1 MNAKEHHKEQHRDEP
16 SGANQER
23 LQKVLAH
30 AGVASRRECEK
41 LILAGRV
48 TVNGKIIRKLG
59 TKVDPE
65 NDEVRVD
72 TEPVRSPKH
81 PVTFLLMKPKG
92 YICTVHD
99 ERGRQ
104 TVMDLMPPT
113 ARRLYPVGRLDEDSE
128 GLILLT
134 DDGSLANLVTHPR
147 HGVEKTYELR
157 IRGRIDGGDVKRVE
171 SGVWLSDGKTG
182 QSRIRVKKRGRDISR
197 LEVTITEGRN
207 RELRRMFAK
216 LGHPVL
222 SLRRL
227 RIGPLSSRGLRLGAW
242 RKLTLREVREL
253 KAAAKF

>member
-1 MNAKEHHKEQHRDEP
+1 MNAKEQDKDE
-16 SGANQER
+16 NQER

-48 TVNGKIIRKLG
+48 TVNGKIVRKLG
-59 TKVDPE
+59 TKVNPGKD
-65 NDEVRVD
+65 DVRVD
-72 TEPVRSPKH
+72 TEPVHSPKH
-81 PVTFLLMKPKG
+81 PVTYLVMKPKG

-104 TVMDLMPPT
+104 TVMDLLPPT
-113 ARRLYPVGRLDEDSE
+113 DRRLYPVGRLDEDSE
-128 GLILLT
+128 GLLLMT

-147 HGVEKTYELR
+147 HGIQKTYELR
-157 IRGRIDGGDVKRVE
+157 IRGRIEGAEVKRVE

-182 QSRIRVKKRGRDISR
+182 SSRIRIKKRGRDISK
-197 LEVTITEGRN
+197 LEVTISEGRN

-222 SLRRL
+222 SLRRM

-242 RKLTLREVREL
+242 RKLTLKEIRDL
-253 KAAAKF
+253 KAAATE

>member
-1 MNAKEHHKEQHRDEP
+1 MNAKEQDND
-16 SGANQER
+16 GNQER

-65 NDEVRVD
+65 TDDVRVD

-81 PVTFLLMKPKG
+81 PVTYLVMKPKG

-104 TVMDLMPPT
+104 TVMDLLPPT
-113 ARRLYPVGRLDEDSE
+113 DRRLYPVGRLDEDSE
-128 GLILLT
+128 GLLLMT
-134 DDGSLANLVTHPR
+134 DDGSLANLVTHPS
-147 HGVEKTYELR
+147 HGIQKTYELR
-157 IRGRIDGGDVKRVE
+157 IRGRIEGAEVKRVE
-171 SGVWLSDGKTG
+171 SGVWLSDGKTSS
-182 QSRIRVKKRGRDISR
+182 SRIRIKKRGRDISK
-197 LEVTITEGRN
+197 LEVTISEGRN

-222 SLRRL
+222 SLRRM
-227 RIGPLSSRGLRLGAW
+227 RIGPLSSKGLRVGSW
-242 RKLTLREVREL
+242 RKLTLKEVRDL
-253 KAAAKF
+253 KAAATQ